1 MRRSI
6 LIGILALFVL
16 SSFATVGTASAYSY
30 VQPFNQSVAVP
41 TFSFVGQNFTVY
53 VNDSYGFTNYTVTA
67 YIAGNNLTGLSPS
80 SSVHTFQANSPDFK
94 FNVKS
99 PLTSQAIYITIISAA
114 QYGSVSVKTSNTYQV
129 TVVDP
134 IVFHAVVLNTGVTTV
149 KNLTVDFYLDN
160 SANPIGNVTVGSIA
174 PNQAVSVNF
183 TYPLD
188 PVKYLGTGE
197 HTLKV
202 STSSSLISINGK
214 SGASITTFY
223 YGTPPNYN
231 WIYYV
236 AAIVVIFMVFLS
248 LSAGRKPVP
257 GMRAPKWRR
266 QK

>member
-1 MRRSI
+1 MRKSI
-6 LIGILALFVL
+6 LFGIMALFVL
-16 SSFATVGTASAYSY
+16 STLASAGTASAYSY
-30 VQPFNQSVAVP
+30 VQPFSQSVEVP
-41 TFSFVGQNFTVY
+41 SFSFVGQNFTVY
-53 VNDSYGFTNYTVTA
+53 VNDSYGFSNYTVTA
-67 YIAGNNLTGLSPS
+67 YIAGNNLTGLSPT
-80 SSVHTFQANSPDFK
+80 SSVHDFQAKSPDFK

-99 PLTSQAIYITIISAA
+99 PLTSQVLYLTIISAA
-114 QYGSVSVKTSNTYQV
+114 QYGSVAVKTSQTYQV

-134 IVFHAVVLNTGVTTV
+134 IVFHAVVLNTGVTTM

-160 SANPIGNVTVGSIA
+160 SPNPIGNVTVSSIA
-174 PNQAVSVNF
+174 PNQAVNVNF

-188 PVKYLGTGE
+188 PVKYLGSGQ

-202 STSSSLISINGK
+202 STSSSLININGK
-214 SGASITTFY
+214 PGASITTFY

-236 AAIVVIFMVFLS
+236 AAIVIIFMVFLA
-248 LSAGRKPVP
+248 LSSGRKPVP